1 MSLLAEAAVGE
12 LLGTLSVAV
21 SAMYTLD
28 SGMPRS
34 AAATC
39 KSPHPVSLQCV
50 DQTVLCS
57 DLLQPVTTSS
67 DLAAVASNL
76 LNELCEEEGV
86 HL

>member
-39 KSPHPVSLQCV
+39 
-50 DQTVLCS
+50 
-57 DLLQPVTTSS
+57 
-67 DLAAVASNL
+67 N
-76 LNELCEEEGV
+76 V
-86 HL
+86 HSQVRQHERERQVCME

>member
-28 SGMPRS
+28 RGMPRS

-50 DQTVLCS
+50 HWTVECS
-57 DLLQPVTTSS
+57 DLLRPVTTVWWLAYGKFKSS
-67 DLAAVASNL
+67 ERV
-76 LNELCEEEGV
+76 V
-86 HL
+86 